1 MLICGILFLGIL
13 TSLLLLV
20 PQIIYDIREFLES
33 FPEIF
38 LRVSE
43 KFNEYFNTF
52 GIQIPVD
59 FNELSVWMKEEFLEV
74 FSGQSSILAQV
85 SKFSKN
91 AIFNVVELLLV
102 IFYFFLG
109 PIFFIYI
116 IMGYEQ
122 ILQNLYFYIPKKF
135 QGLCVK
141 YSLSMDNILSG
152 YIRGQLLVSLILAVS
167 YGGGLFFIGLPFG
180 FIVGL
185 LTGFFSIIP
194 YVGSFLGLTLSIL
207 IALTYADIWSLLAVF
222 LLFGVIQFFESFF
235 ITPRLVGNKVGL
247 SSLMTILS
255 LIVWGNF
262 FGFFGMLI
270 AIPITAFLQVI
281 FLDVSELYFRSSFY
295 RQGS

>member
-91 AIFNVVELLLV
+91 AIFNFVELLLV